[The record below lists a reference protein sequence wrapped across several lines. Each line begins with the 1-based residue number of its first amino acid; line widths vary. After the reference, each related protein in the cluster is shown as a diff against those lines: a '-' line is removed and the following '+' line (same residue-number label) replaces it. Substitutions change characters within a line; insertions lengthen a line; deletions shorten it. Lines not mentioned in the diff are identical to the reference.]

1 MAQQEERA
9 EARLRYDEGRRA
21 LDVFLASFQGIT
33 APQVA
38 EMSKAIQGQ
47 GSAYGFAKNTLALIS
62 VRELLAYEP
71 EVERDL
77 LRLKLT
83 AILKSIY
90 TRRLA
95 MQQQMEQLIEAMTPQ
110 ATVPLPPQ
118 VLQARRNAVA
128 RDALLREFGAMT
140 SAQIGE
146 NAGSRSPNRA
156 ALAHRW
162 KSDGRIFAVPH
173 QGTNYF
179 PGFQFKEDGQPL
191 ELIAQ
196 ILGILGSK
204 REPWELALWFTA
216 NNGWLAGRRPV
227 DLLSEEPG
235 AVIVAAEREAENQF
249 F

>member
-1 MAQQEERA
+1 MEYREERA
-9 EARLRYDEGRRA
+9 ATPLSEDEGQRA
-21 LDVFLASFQGIT
+21 LAAFLLDFKGIT
-33 APQVA
+33 VPQVA
-38 EMSKAIQGQ
+38 AIGEAVRQH
-47 GSAYGFAKNTLALIS
+47 GFAYVTVKNTLALVS
-62 VRELLAYEP
+62 VRDSPLLEFDRS
-71 EVERDL
+71 RDP
-77 LRLKLT
+77 LRLKLI

-90 TRRLA
+90 MRRLA
-95 MQQQMEQLIEAMTPQ
+95 MKQQMEQLIEAMTPQ
-110 ATVPLPPQ
+110 AAVPLPAQ
-118 VLQARRNAVA
+118 VLQARRNASA

-146 NAGSRSPNRA
+146 NVGSRSPNRA

-162 KSDGRIFAVPH
+162 KSDGRIFAVSH

-227 DLLSEEPG
+227 DLLSEEPVE
-235 AVIVAAEREAENQF
+235 VITAAEREAENQF